1 MTDAAAELTRLVPGR
16 LPLSMSLSVLA
27 HGLAALV
34 VGALITVNPPSP
46 RAQLESLV
54 LTVSTMPPRPPPVPV
69 DIEPPPPPPPP
80 TRAAAPAR
88 SEHPVA
94 RPVAA
99 RAVAPAPTPAAP
111 VAPTPTP
118 PAPTPAVI
126 DSPLAAGPAVGAATP
141 SSAPGSGPPSPAP
154 IAAAAVA
161 PQASARGVPGPMV
174 DVGAYLSVV
183 RDRVSRH
190 RRYPA
195 MAIELGLEGVVEVG
209 VRVNPDGTLASAPT
223 LDESCGH
230 EMLDAEALRIVA
242 LAAPFPPV
250 TGHQQPVRLRVP
262 VHFHLD

>member
-1 MTDAAAELTRLVPGR
+1 
-16 LPLSMSLSVLA
+16 MSLSLLT

-34 VGALITVNPPSP
+34 VGALVTSHPPSP
-46 RAQLESLV
+46 RAQLESMV
-54 LTVSTMPPRPPPVPV
+54 LTVTAMQPPRPPPVPV
-69 DIEPPPPPPPP
+69 DIEPPPPPPL

-88 SEHPVA
+88 SE
-94 RPVAA
+94 RPSSRLMAA
-99 RAVAPAPTPAAP
+99 RAIAPSPAAPTPAAP
-111 VAPTPTP
+111 APAA
-118 PAPTPAVI
+118 PAPAASAPAVL
-126 DSPLAAGPAVGAATP
+126 DSPLAAGTSVGAATP
-141 SSAPGSGPPSPAP
+141 SSPPGAGPPSPAP
-154 IAAAAVA
+154 VAAASVA
-161 PQASARGVPGPMV
+161 PQASVRGAPGPMV
-174 DVGAYLSVV
+174 DVGAYLTVV

-209 VRVNPDGTLASAPT
+209 VRINPDGSLAAPPT

-230 EMLDAEALRIVA
+230 ELLDAEALRIVA

>member
-1 MTDAAAELTRLVPGR
+1 MTDAAAHPTRLLAGR
-16 LPLSMSLSVLA
+16 LPLSMSLSLLT
-27 HGLAALV
+27 HGLAALF
-34 VGALITVNPPSP
+34 VGALATVNPPIA
-46 RAQLESLV
+46 RAQLESMV
-54 LTVSTMPPRPPPVPV
+54 LTVTAMQPPRPPPVPV
-69 DIEPPPPPPPP
+69 DIEPPPPPPP

-88 SEHPVA
+88 SERLSP

-99 RAVAPAPTPAAP
+99 RSVAPAAPSPAAP
-111 VAPTPTP
+111 S
-118 PAPTPAVI
+118 PAAAAPAVL

-141 SSAPGSGPPSPAP
+141 SSSPGAGPPSPAP
-154 IAAAAVA
+154 VAAAAVA
-161 PQASARGVPGPMV
+161 SQAGVRGAPGPMV

-195 MAIELGLEGVVEVG
+195 MAIELGLEGVVQVG
-209 VRVNPDGTLASAPT
+209 VRINPDGSLASPPT

-230 EMLDAEALRIVA
+230 ELLDEEALRIVA

-262 VHFHLD
+262 VHFRLD